1 VCIQYILLVGSALL
15 KLFYFVQ
22 ILEAREELLQSSP
35 TKNKLSPE
43 NRNSPTTQPEDSV
56 MSPSSIQNESGMPEA
71 PSFEEPTSASV
82 PKAEADKH
90 PISTTDAEVIDKSV
104 IQEELVVKTEVKSL
118 PTEKSNQYPAEDD
131 DEKEVD
137 DWLQDMDH
145 VSSKTGKTASA
156 GEEEDVSFSDLE
168 DD

>member
-1 VCIQYILLVGSALL
+1 
-15 KLFYFVQ
+15 
-22 ILEAREELLQSSP
+22 
-35 TKNKLSPE
+35 
-43 NRNSPTTQPEDSV
+43 
-56 MSPSSIQNESGMPEA
+56 M
-71 PSFEEPTSASV
+71 

-90 PISTTDAEVIDKSV
+90 PIPTTDAEVIDKSV

-131 DEKEVD
+131 EEKEVD